1 MLWVVCGS
9 LLGRFEYRNDCRRS
23 FDKKSKSLLGW
34 SFMSNAFI
42 LHNTIISKLFVE
54 DNSSIRIAVRYLV
67 ILQVFIEVADN
78 YAHIYKIRERE
89 CGSQK

>member
-54 DNSSIRIAVRYLV
+54 DNSIRIAVT
-67 ILQVFIEVADN
+67 EVPGN
-78 YAHIYKIRERE
+78 STSIYRSSRQLRTHI
-89 CGSQK
+89 